1 MRGRHAKPSGA
12 PENAPL
18 SALRVAVVGLGW
30 VGTHR
35 HLPWLRAAPGVELV
49 GVIDH
54 SEARVDQA
62 RAAFRVPNGAAADR
76 PAGVPWLDQVDAV
89 TIATP
94 PATHDVLAR
103 AYLLAG
109 KDVLLE
115 KPMALEVD
123 AARELAELATS
134 QGRVLAIVHNF
145 QFARSTLRLQ
155 RLLAAGGLGV
165 IRALWGAQL
174 SNPERRLP
182 DWYDSLPLGL
192 FYDESPHFFYL
203 VRSLLGAQP
212 VLDLVHHIPSATG
225 RHTPAAITLLM
236 HAGSVPVQIAMNFEA
251 PVSEWHFALIGSEK
265 MAVLDIFRDALV
277 VIPND
282 HQHLGRNVLAT
293 TAHAITS
300 HIGGV
305 AGSGVRNVTGRLA
318 YGNDVVIARFIEA
331 CRTRV
336 PPNDISAD
344 DGVDVVRLQH
354 AVLDRVR
361 PNVS

>member
-1 MRGRHAKPSGA
+1 
-12 PENAPL
+12 
-18 SALRVAVVGLGW
+18 
-30 VGTHR
+30 
-35 HLPWLRAAPGVELV
+35 
-49 GVIDH
+49 
-54 SEARVDQA
+54 
-62 RAAFRVPNGAAADR
+62 
-76 PAGVPWLDQVDAV
+76 
-89 TIATP
+89 
-94 PATHDVLAR
+94 VLAR

-123 AARELAELATS
+123 AATELADLAAS
-134 QGRVLAIVHNF
+134 RGRVLAVVHNF
-145 QFARSTLRLQ
+145 QFARSTLRLR
-155 RLLAAGGLGV
+155 RLLDAGSLGEV
-165 IRALWGAQL
+165 RALWGAQL

-182 DWYDSLPLGL
+182 EWYDSLPLGL

-212 VLDLVHHIPSATG
+212 ELDVAHHVPSLD

-236 HAGSVPVQIAMNFEA
+236 HVGAVPVQIAMNFQS
-251 PVSEWHFALIGSEK
+251 PVSEWHFALIGSDR
-265 MAVLDIFRDALV
+265 MAVLDVFRDVLV

-293 TAHAITS
+293 TAHGITT
-300 HIGGV
+300 HLAGV
-305 AGSGVRNVTGRLA
+305 AASGARTVAGRLA
-318 YGNDVVIARFIEA
+318 YGNDVVIARFVEA

-336 PPNDISAD
+336 APQDISAG

-361 PNVS
+361 SARA

>member
-1 MRGRHAKPSGA
+1 M
-12 PENAPL
+12 

-35 HLPWLRAAPGVELV
+35 HLPWLRAAAGVEVV

-54 SEARVDQA
+54 SVAKVEAA
-62 RAAFRVPNGAAADR
+62 RAAFSVPHAAAADD

-109 KDVLLE
+109 KDVLVE

-123 AARELAELATS
+123 AARELADLAAS
-134 QGRVLAIVHNF
+134 RGRVLAVVHNF
-145 QFARSTLRLQ
+145 QFARSTLRL
-155 RLLAAGGLGV
+155 RRMLGSGGLGEV
-165 IRALWGAQL
+165 RTLWGAQL
-174 SNPERRLP
+174 SNPQRRLP
-182 DWYDSLPLGL
+182 EWYESLPLGL

-212 VLDLVHHIPSATG
+212 ELDFAHQVPDSSG
-225 RHTPAAITLLM
+225 RRTPAAITILM
-236 HAGSVPVQIAMNFEA
+236 RAGAVPVQIAMNFQS

-282 HQHLGRNVLAT
+282 HQHLGRHVLAT
-293 TAHAITS
+293 TAHAIKT
-300 HIGGV
+300 HLAGV
-305 AGSGVRNVTGRLA
+305 AGSGALNVRGRLA
-318 YGNDVVIARFIEA
+318 YGNDVVIARFVEA
-331 CRTRV
+331 CRTRI
-336 PPNDISAD
+336 PPMDISAA

-361 PNVS
+361 PTPA

>member
-12 PENAPL
+12 PEKTSL

-35 HLPWLRAAPGVELV
+35 HLPWLRASPGVQLV

-54 SEARVDQA
+54 SAARVDEA
-62 RAAFRVPNGAAADR
+62 RATFRVPHGATADS
-76 PAGVPWLDQVDAV
+76 PEGVPWLDQVDAV

-94 PATHDVLAR
+94 PSTHDVLAR

-134 QGRVLAIVHNF
+134 HGRVLAIVHNF
-145 QFARSTLRLQ
+145 QFARSTLRLR
-155 RLLAAGGLGV
+155 RLLAAGSLGEV
-165 IRALWGAQL
+165 RTLWGAQL
-174 SNPERRLP
+174 SNPQRRLP
-182 DWYDSLPLGL
+182 EWYDSLPLGL

-203 VRSLLGAQP
+203 VRSLLGGQP
-212 VLDLVHHIPSATG
+212 VLDLAHQVPSPDG

-236 HAGSVPVQIAMNFEA
+236 HAGSVPVQIAMNFQA

-293 TAHAITS
+293 TAHAITT
-300 HIGGV
+300 HLGGV
-305 AGSGVRNVTGRLA
+305 AGSGARNVAGRLA
-318 YGNDVVIARFIEA
+318 YGNDVVIARFVEA

-336 PPNDISAD
+336 PPKDISAD

-361 PNVS
+361 RDPS

>member
-1 MRGRHAKPSGA
+1 M
-12 PENAPL
+12 

-35 HLPWLRAAPGVELV
+35 HLPLLRATPDVQVV

-54 SEARVDQA
+54 SVARVEQA
-62 RAAFRVPNGAAADR
+62 RAAFRVPRGAAADD
-76 PAGVPWLDQVDAV
+76 PSGVPWLDEVDAV

-94 PATHDVLAR
+94 PSTHDVLAR

-115 KPMALEVD
+115 KPMALEVG

-134 QGRVLAIVHNF
+134 RGRVLAVVHNF
-145 QFARSTLRLQ
+145 QFARSTLRLR
-155 RLLAAGGLGV
+155 RLLAAGKLGEV
-165 IRALWGAQL
+165 RALWGAQL
-174 SNPERRLP
+174 SNPQRRLP
-182 DWYDSLPLGL
+182 DWYESLPLGL

-212 VLDLVHHIPSATG
+212 VLDVAHRVPSPEG
-225 RHTPAAITLLM
+225 RRTPASITLLM
-236 HAGSVPVQIAMNFEA
+236 RAGSVPVQIAMNFES
-251 PVSEWHFALIGSEK
+251 PVSEWHIALIGSER

-293 TAHAITS
+293 TAHAITTHLVS
-300 HIGGV
+300 V
-305 AGSGVRNVTGRLA
+305 AGSGVRTLAGRLA
-318 YGNDVVIARFIEA
+318 YGNDVVIARFVEA

-336 PPNDISAD
+336 PPKDISAG
-344 DGVDVVRLQH
+344 DGLDVVRLQH

-361 PNVS
+361 PDPS